1 MSRDRSRVV
10 LSLDAD
16 WAPDHVLEDTLELL
30 VDAEIPFTLF
40 CTHETPLLDRFR
52 ELDGS
57 ELSIH
62 PNLYDVAPGP
72 SAAESGPLHAARRAR
87 ALAEYRRKIA
97 ELKRIVPEARGMRCH
112 DLLCSSSIAAI
123 FANEGFEY
131 MSSRVAWLEPGLRA
145 SRHHSGLVELPIWLE
160 DDIWFSRDERGPR
173 PDELAFA
180 LEDDGLKVLSFHP
193 IHLFLNTCSPA
204 HYREAALHVG
214 DEAALREWVN
224 TSERGVRDLFREIV
238 GAAGRGF
245 GIEHNLLSWSEGFDA
260 GESSAH
266 ERRKPAKSAGR
277 RRSPCVLLTGCG
289 GPLGVNLTRSLIASS
304 LGPRLLGTEAN
315 PWHRHLSLAEK
326 TFVVPRASGETEA
339 YLAEL
344 GRIIEREGVD
354 FVFPSNPVEVFTLAA
369 NRKSLAPA
377 RVFLPGSDVIATGQ
391 NKWATYLAWRDAG
404 LPVPETLLIER
415 FDDAEEAFR
424 RLGSKI
430 VWVRGAGV
438 PGAGIGVASLAV
450 RDPDSLRAWVDHWE
464 GWGRMIASEYLPGR
478 NLTWLSVWKEGEL
491 LATQSRERLEYV
503 IPHVSPSG
511 ITGAPAVSRTIR
523 CDPLDEIGRRAL
535 RALAPEPHGVFFIDF
550 KEREGGDPRMTEV
563 NAGRFGTT
571 IHFYTEA
578 GFNFPELAL
587 RAGLDLSLPDDLPR
601 LDVLPEGYA
610 WIRTLD
616 CGPALVDP
624 EGGVEKLFL
633 PGGGRRSDA

>member
-30 VDAEIPFTLF
+30 ADAKVPFTLF
-40 CTHETPLLDRFR
+40 CTHETSLLDSFR

-62 PNLYDVAPGP
+62 PNLYDVAPCP
-72 SAAESGPLHAARRAR
+72 SEAEGGPLHAARRAW

-112 DLLCSSSIAAI
+112 DLLCSSSIAAL
-123 FANEGFEY
+123 FASEGFEY
-131 MSSRVAWLEPGLRA
+131 ISSRVAWLEPGLRA
-145 SRHHSGLVELPIWLE
+145 FRHHSGLVELPIWFE
-160 DDIWFSRDERGPR
+160 DDIWFTRDDGGPC
-173 PDELAFA
+173 PGELAFA

-193 IHLFLNTCSPA
+193 IHLYLNTRSSA
-204 HYREAALHVG
+204 HYREAAAYLD
-214 DEAALREWVN
+214 DEEGLRERFN
-224 TSERGVRDLFREIV
+224 DSERGVRDLFWEVIDS
-238 GAAGRGF
+238 AERGP
-245 GIEHNLLSWSEGFDA
+245 GIEQNLLSL
-260 GESSAH
+260 GESFAAQEPA
-266 ERRKPAKSAGR
+266 ERGR
-277 RRSPCVLLTGCG
+277 RTVAGGPGREDLLCVLLTGCG
-289 GPLGVNLTRSLIASS
+289 GPLGVNLTRSLRASS
-304 LGPRLLGTEAN
+304 LRPRLVGSEAN
-315 PWHRHLSLAEK
+315 PWHRHLSSTEK
-326 TFVVPRASGETEA
+326 TFIVPHASEATEA

-354 FVFPSNPVEVFTLAA
+354 FVFPSNPIEVRTLAA
-369 NRKSLAPA
+369 NTESLAPA
-377 RVFLPGSDVIATGQ
+377 RVFLPQSEVIAAGQ
-391 NKWATYLAWRDAG
+391 DKWATYLSWREAG

-415 FDDAEEAFR
+415 PEDADEAFR
-424 RLGSKI
+424 RLGSEK

-438 PGAGIGVASLAV
+438 PGAGIGVASLPV

-478 NLTWLSVWKEGEL
+478 NLTWLSVWKQGEL

-523 CDPLDEIGRRAL
+523 CEPLNEIGRRAL
-535 RALAPEPHGVFFIDF
+535 RALAPEPHGVFFVDF
-550 KEREGGDPRMTEV
+550 KERESGDPRMTEV

-587 RAGLDLSLPDDLPR
+587 RAGLDLPLPDDLPR
-601 LDVLPEGYA
+601 LDVLPEGYV

-624 EGGVEKLFL
+624 DGGVEKLFQ
-633 PGGGRRSDA
+633 PGPGRRSEA